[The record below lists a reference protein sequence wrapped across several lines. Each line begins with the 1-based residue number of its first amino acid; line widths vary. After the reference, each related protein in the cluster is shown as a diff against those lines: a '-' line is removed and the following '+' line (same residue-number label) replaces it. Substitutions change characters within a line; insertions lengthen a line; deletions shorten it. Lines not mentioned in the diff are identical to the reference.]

1 MIHFSMH
8 PVLYQ
13 ISIQLLLPIIEVLLC
28 LLLLH
33 RITGLKKNIQVV
45 LIACLYVALSGY
57 IRYIYPNQVI
67 WNLIITVSALSLL
80 AVLSSKKPFYISL
93 FASFIAIFIEGL
105 TWLFFGLLNNWIL
118 GTYGL
123 YIVSRLLSLFI
134 LSLVGPYL
142 IKNAYLEELTDREL
156 LHSQQATLIAAN
168 FTTLLLSLAIYS
180 FFKQQWPDST
190 QWIII
195 FVLLSIQ
202 ILLIG
207 LLNRS
212 LRQSIRNELINS
224 SNQLIESHLEE
235 MTREHERLNRYR
247 HDFAAHL
254 DHLNYLLKNG
264 DTKEV
269 QVLLES
275 LIQAQPVN
283 QTFET
288 GNTYVNAVISSRQSA
303 HPSISFQVNTS
314 LEQHLG
320 IDPHDFM
327 SLLYNLLENACE
339 AASLTDS
346 AYVSVKLLNTTTHLL
361 VEITNPS
368 VHEKIVLNET
378 TKPDK
383 QNHGFGHRIVQDII
397 RKYHG
402 KLYTNTQNHTI
413 TIHITLEKKAQ
424 SIH

>member
-1 MIHFSMH
+1 MIHLSMH
-8 PVLYQ
+8 PLLYQ
-13 ISIQLLLPIIEVLLC
+13 LSIQLLLPILEVLMY

-33 RITGLKKNIQVV
+33 RITGLKKNMQVV
-45 LIACLYVALSGY
+45 LIVCLYVAISGY
-57 IRYIYPNQVI
+57 IRFTYPNQVI
-67 WNLIITVSALSLL
+67 WDLIITVSALSLL
-80 AVLSSKKPFYISL
+80 AVLSSKKPFYITL
-93 FASFIAIFIEGL
+93 FTSFIAILIEGL
-105 TWLFFGLLNNWIL
+105 TWLLSGLLNKWIL
-118 GTYGL
+118 GTYLL
-123 YIVSRLLSLFI
+123 YIASRLM
-134 LSLVGPYL
+134 SLVILTLASSFL
-142 IKNAYLEELTDREL
+142 IKNTFLEELSDREL
-156 LHSQQATLIAAN
+156 FHSQQATLIAAN

-195 FVLLSIQ
+195 LVLLSIQ

-224 SNQLIESHLEE
+224 TNQLIESHLEE
-235 MTREHERLNRYR
+235 MNQEHERLNRYR

-254 DHLNYLLKNG
+254 DHLNYLLKSG
-264 DTKEV
+264 DTNAV

-275 LIQAQPVN
+275 LIKAQPVHH
-283 QTFET
+283 TVET

-303 HPSISFQVNTS
+303 HPSVSFQVDAS

-346 AYVSVKLLNTTTHLL
+346 AYVSVKLLSTTTHLL
-361 VEITNPS
+361 AEVTNPS
-368 VHEKIVLNET
+368 IHEKIVLSET

-383 QNHGFGHRIVQDII
+383 QNHGFGHRIVRDII

-402 KLYTNTQNHTI
+402 DFYTNTQNHTI
-413 TIHITLEKKAQ
+413 TINIALEKKLNL
-424 SIH
+424 IH